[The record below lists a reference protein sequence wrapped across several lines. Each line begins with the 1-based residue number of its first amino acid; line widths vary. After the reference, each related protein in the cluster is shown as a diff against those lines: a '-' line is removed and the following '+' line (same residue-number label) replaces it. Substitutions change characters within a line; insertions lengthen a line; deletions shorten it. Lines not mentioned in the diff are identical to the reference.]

1 MLKSYRIPLLI
12 IGLII
17 ALQVLFEAYRPKP
30 IDWKESY
37 ERQDKIPHGC
47 YIVYQMLTDYF
58 GEHKI
63 MQVQQPIFN
72 HFNKD
77 HAITIS
83 SNNEADYESE
93 EDNSYAD
100 EEESEYNNEEESE
113 TNSEYTNEDE
123 NQSEENNEYANE
135 NSNKNEANSEYTNE
149 DENQS
154 EENNEYANENS
165 NKNEAN
171 SEYANEDENQ
181 SEENNEYA
189 NENEDTTIN
198 YTPYADAHQAE
209 QFIIINNDFE
219 PDSLDTQYLLQ
230 FVKTGGTAFIA
241 TRNIGATLAQ
251 KLKIDTEWLPVS
263 MSDSSTKAVVN
274 FAHDKLS
281 NYSYQFKKDYLSTY
295 FHQIDTANT
304 TILAYTDSIY
314 PNFIQVKYGTGAF
327 YWHCAPKLLSNYTAI
342 SDSGAAYIAQL
353 FAHLP
358 AEPRISYWDEYYKPM
373 ARFHNKNTPLSYI
386 LSIGSLRWGLYLSLI
401 GIMLLMLFESKRRQ
415 RAIPVIEPLRNTTVE
430 FAQTIGMLYYQ
441 NGDHRD
447 LAQKKINHFI
457 DFLRTKLFLP
467 PVQYNAQY
475 YELIAQ
481 KSELPLSKIE
491 NLFKLIIQVRTQSS
505 IEPATLVDLSQQI
518 DAFYAHHHV

>member
-77 HAITIS
+77 HAIALS
-83 SNNEADYESE
+83 SNSEVDYEKE
-93 EDNSYAD
+93 EENSYAD
-100 EEESEYNNEEESE
+100 EEESEE
-113 TNSEYTNEDE
+113 NSEYTNENADE
-123 NQSEENNEYANE
+123 SEE
-135 NSNKNEANSEYTNE
+135 
-149 DENQS
+149 
-154 EENNEYANENS
+154 
-165 NKNEAN
+165 N
-171 SEYANEDENQ
+171 SEYANENESE
-181 SEENNEYA
+181 SEENSEYA
-189 NENEDTTIN
+189 NEEEDTLIN
-198 YTPYADAHQAE
+198 YSFYADAHQAE

-241 TRNIGATLAQ
+241 TYNIGTALAQ

-263 MSDSSTKAVVN
+263 MSDSSTQGVVN

-281 NYSYQFKKDYLSTY
+281 DYTYQFKKDYLSTY
-295 FHQIDTANT
+295 FHPIDTANT
-304 TILAYTDSIY
+304 TILGYTDSIY

-327 YWHCAPKLLSNYTAI
+327 YWHSAPKLLSNYTAI